1 MTLQH
6 AERLSLVERVID
18 QLRTQIT
25 AGSWECG
32 ERIPTEPQLSDML
45 GVGRNTVREAVRA
58 LVHTGLL
65 EVRQGAGTFVRSN
78 RDPSE
83 LLESLDHAALHD
95 QLEVRRA
102 LEVEAARLAA
112 SRRTDDDLKAISDA
126 LGARGSWTDA
136 ASLEAFVH
144 RDAQFHLSIVRASH
158 NAALVE
164 MYRFFWAGLQNTIAR
179 TEAEKDLPEPTYQA
193 HAAVYEAIVRG
204 CPEQAA
210 IAASE
215 LLTPALQALSSTTKS
230 NEQTGVAIHMDHSI
244 ATWAILLAAAF
255 LGGGLN
261 AIAGGGS
268 FSRSRP
274 WFMQACRLLLRML
287 RGPLRC
293 CRVTSQAPGVI
304 GRISRLRPR

>member
-1 MTLQH
+1 MRNAYRWWSASSTSCARRSLPAH
-6 AERLSLVERVID
+6 GSAVSVFLPSPSSATCSAWAE
-18 QLRTQIT
+18 
-25 AGSWECG
+25 
-32 ERIPTEPQLSDML
+32 IPF
-45 GVGRNTVREAVRA
+45 VRRCA

-144 RDAQFHLSIVRASH
+144 RDVQFHLSIVRASH

-164 MYRFFWAGLQNTIAR
+164 MYRFFWAGLQNTIAGR
-179 TEAEKDLPEPTYQA
+179 KRRSISLNLPIRPTRPSMRPLCV
-193 HAAVYEAIVRG
+193 AA
-204 CPEQAA
+204 
-210 IAASE
+210 
-215 LLTPALQALSSTTKS
+215 
-230 NEQTGVAIHMDHSI
+230 
-244 ATWAILLAAAF
+244 
-255 LGGGLN
+255 
-261 AIAGGGS
+261 
-268 FSRSRP
+268 RSRP
-274 WFMQACRLLLRML
+274 
-287 RGPLRC
+287 P
-293 CRVTSQAPGVI
+293 SQPA
-304 GRISRLRPR
+304 SC

>member
-1 MTLQH
+1 M
-6 AERLSLVERVID
+6 
-18 QLRTQIT
+18 
-25 AGSWECG
+25 
-32 ERIPTEPQLSDML
+32 
-45 GVGRNTVREAVRA
+45 
-58 LVHTGLL
+58 HTGLL

-179 TEAEKDLPEPTYQA
+179 TEAEKHLPEPTYQA

-215 LLTPALQALSSTTKS
+215 LLTPALQALSSTTKK
-230 NEQTGVAIHMDHSI
+230 
-244 ATWAILLAAAF
+244 AT
-255 LGGGLN
+255 N
-261 AIAGGGS
+261 K
-268 FSRSRP
+268 P
-274 WFMQACRLLLRML
+274 E
-287 RGPLRC
+287 
-293 CRVTSQAPGVI
+293 
-304 GRISRLRPR
+304 